1 MKVTV
6 LLKKYFSMSLCL
18 GIIFLSSF
26 FASIIQTGFGSV
38 DIELKELK
46 TDDGQTLVYDLYKP
60 KLANSSDKVPFV
72 VVVPGFQRS
81 KEALSNIAIELSRRG
96 FAIALIDPYAQGMS
110 SSSLSI
116 SPGPTAFKA
125 STSATVNV
133 GLVVTIVPLTVIVEG
148 PQL

>member
-6 LLKKYFSMSLCL
+6 LLKKYFSISLCL

-72 VVVPGFQRS
+72 VVVPCAWIISHS
-81 KEALSNIAIELSRRG
+81 K
-96 FAIALIDPYAQGMS
+96 
-110 SSSLSI
+110 
-116 SPGPTAFKA
+116 
-125 STSATVNV
+125 
-133 GLVVTIVPLTVIVEG
+133 
-148 PQL
+148 

>member
-72 VVVPGFQRS
+72 IVVPGFQRS
-81 KEALSNIAIELSRRG
+81 KEALSNIAN
-96 FAIALIDPYAQGMS
+96 S
-110 SSSLSI
+110 SNCL
-116 SPGPTAFKA
+116 
-125 STSATVNV
+125 
-133 GLVVTIVPLTVIVEG
+133 
-148 PQL
+148 